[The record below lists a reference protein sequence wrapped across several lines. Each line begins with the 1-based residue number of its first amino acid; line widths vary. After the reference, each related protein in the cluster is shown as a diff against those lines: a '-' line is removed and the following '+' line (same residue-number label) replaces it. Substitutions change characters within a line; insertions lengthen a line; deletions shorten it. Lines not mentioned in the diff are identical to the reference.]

1 MSVAPLSQGWLDL
14 RLEHLGSLPEVEGAS
29 ARLHH
34 VVSGGPDGDVRFSE
48 VYVDG
53 RLIEASLVPGA
64 EADLELIYKHD
75 VATELATGDLDL
87 VDGFMQG
94 RVKLVGST
102 GRLMDLLP
110 ALQSAEHKAAEAA
123 VAAQT

>member
-1 MSVAPLSQGWLDL
+1 VSVVPLSQEWLDL
-14 RLEHLGSLPEVEGAS
+14 RVDHLGSMPEVAGAS
-29 ARLHH
+29 ARLLH

-48 VYVDG
+48 AYVDG
-53 RLIEASLVPGA
+53 RLTEATLTPGG
-64 EADLELIYKHD
+64 EPDLELIYKHD
-75 VATELATGDLDL
+75 VALELATGTLDL
-87 VDGFMQG
+87 VEGFMQG

-110 ALQSAEHKAAEAA
+110 ALQSAEHKAAAAA